1 MTFTVVGGPSCH
13 EAPKLRAR
21 PVESDVTVR
30 CGLRARSWDN
40 LWVAALLAMLF
51 KVLVLP
57 MASTLGE
64 LRLAQLL
71 TGSYCSSG
79 GMQPVVLDQDAAGKP
94 VVSDAGHCCCSH
106 GGPAPLPAA
115 LTVPQIQLGPVLVQA
130 QSLADFCLP
139 RERWP
144 SINPRA
150 PPIRLPD

>member
-1 MTFTVVGGPSCH
+1 
-13 EAPKLRAR
+13 
-21 PVESDVTVR
+21 
-30 CGLRARSWDN
+30 
-40 LWVAALLAMLF
+40 MLF

>member
-1 MTFTVVGGPSCH
+1 M
-13 EAPKLRAR
+13 
-21 PVESDVTVR
+21 TVR
-30 CGLRARSWDN
+30 CGLRNRSWDN

-64 LRLAQLL
+64 LSLEQLL
-71 TGSYCSSG
+71 IGSYCSSG
-79 GMQPVVLDQDAAGKP
+79 GIQPVVLDQDAAGKP

-106 GGPAPLPAA
+106 GGPALLPAA
-115 LTVPQIQLGPVLVQA
+115 FTVPQVHPRSTLVQA
-130 QSLADFCLP
+130 MPIANDRVP

-150 PPIRLPD
+150 SPRPTA